1 MATPPT
7 IPTTDADGTL
17 NLEPVSGTHSVPAV
31 EKAFIILEVLA
42 RSRTGLTLR
51 ELASHCG
58 IPKSSVH
65 GIVVTLQRCGY
76 LYRKQRSSRYLFARK
91 LLRLAND
98 ALSGLELRERAEP
111 HMRSLARKLQLPVH
125 LGIVEFDEAV
135 IVAKTESVLSYHPMG
150 SWVGKRMELH
160 CTGLG
165 KALIAHWNDA
175 ELERLAQERTLPRH
189 NDNTISSLRRLKEDL
204 ATVRRVGYAIDDEE
218 DVLGF
223 RCVGASVQ
231 DGEGGVIAALS
242 ASGTTADITSEN
254 VHTLARELMAVTHAF
269 SRDLASACSP
279 ATTSANRVLQSWR
292 RMGADNGSSD
302 DAYRTC

>member
-1 MATPPT
+1 MATPA
-7 IPTTDADGTL
+7 IICATDTVGSL
-17 NLEPVSGTHSVPAV
+17 GLEPTSGTHSVPAV

-76 LYRKQRSSRYLFARK
+76 LYRNQRSSRYLFARK

-111 HMRSLARKLQLPVH
+111 HMRSLARKTQLPVH

-165 KALIAHWNDA
+165 KAMIALWTEA
-175 ELERLAQERTLPRH
+175 ELERLAHERTLPRH
-189 NDNTISSLRRLKEDL
+189 NDNTISSVKRLKEEL
-204 ATVRRVGYAIDDEE
+204 ANVRRLGYAIDDEE

-231 DGEGGVIAALS
+231 DTEGSVIAALS
-242 ASGTTADITSEN
+242 ISGTTTDITSEN
-254 VHTLARELMAVTHAF
+254 IHMLGRELLGATRAL
-269 SRDLASACSP
+269 SRDLSSVCPSATP
-279 ATTSANRVLQSWR
+279 AHQVLQSSR
-292 RMGADNGSSD
+292 RMALATGVQPIL
-302 DAYRTC
+302 